1 MIALV
6 CRVRRQAGNLYKEA
20 HRLGWPRKGMVGAG
34 GDRGAAT
41 QRTDPQAVRARL
53 ADLERKREE
62 ALRQRAIEKARLVA
76 DVLKKT
82 YGARQVILYGSLAR
96 GDFREGSDIDLLVE
110 GLSGS
115 YWDAYLS
122 AERVAAPFVVSL
134 VCLEDAIPSLLDCA
148 LKEGVPL

>member
-1 MIALV
+1 
-6 CRVRRQAGNLYKEA
+6 
-20 HRLGWPRKGMVGAG
+20 MVGAG
-34 GDRGAAT
+34 GDRSAAT
-41 QRTDPQAVRARL
+41 QRIDPQAIAARL
-53 ADLERKREE
+53 ADLEQKRAE
-62 ALRQRAIEKARLVA
+62 ALRERAREKARLVA
-76 DVLKKT
+76 DILKER

-134 VCLEDAIPSLLDCA
+134 VCSEDASPPLVDCA
-148 LKEGVPL
+148 LKEGVRL